1 MRGPSFFL
9 KFQILFEVL
18 SHKWEPLLYIS
29 NVTCFNRK
37 IATSRKPLV
46 PLFCSSVVGNQS
58 SFVLLS
64 GVVETLDILW
74 MSSEDRSG
82 LENVECKTN

>member
-1 MRGPSFFL
+1 MNYKGG
-9 KFQILFEVL
+9 VL
-18 SHKWEPLLYIS
+18 SNGILLDCNS
-29 NVTCFNRK
+29 KVNGRLEQHVGNV
-37 IATSRKPLV
+37 V
-46 PLFCSSVVGNQS
+46 PNKAIFVGNQS

-64 GVVETLDILW
+64 SVVETLDILW